1 MSKRLSVKQAKLLS
15 QHRYILK
22 KLASISN
29 SERKKVLK
37 SAPQE
42 LFKVLNIIFEKLS
55 KDQLPLSKKQA
66 QTIHKH
72 KRLIRSTS
80 DLKSSALKR
89 KLQSQSGGALPAI
102 LSAVL
107 PILGSILSKIL

>member
-1 MSKRLSVKQAKLLS
+1 MPKRLSVKHAKLLS

-22 KLASISN
+22 KLATISGP
-29 SERKKVLK
+29 ERKKVLK

-42 LFKVLNIIFEKLS
+42 LFKVLNIIFEMLA
-55 KDQLPLSKKQA
+55 KDQIPLTKKHE
-66 QTIHKH
+66 QTIKKH
-72 KRLIRSTS
+72 KRMIRSTS
-80 DLKSSALKR
+80 DLKSSAIKR

-107 PILGSILSKIL
+107 PILSGLIGKLL